1 MFVYQR
7 VTMNWLPLEHNL
19 SNSIK
24 LQTPASRIK
33 KGAEALEKELDS
45 GEGHKCIH
53 TCPPRQ
59 KDVI

>member
-1 MFVYQR
+1 
-7 VTMNWLPLEHNL
+7 MNWLPLEHNL

-45 GEGHKCIH
+45 GEGHKSIH

-59 KDVI
+59 KEVI